1 MITYPIFTNDSTIGV
16 TAPSSGVGEEL
27 HNILNQAIKRMQ
39 TKGFN
44 VVSGDTAW
52 TQNKAK
58 SASAIQRAK
67 EFNSMIQ
74 SDEIKVIIPPWG
86 GELLIEILEYVE
98 FDKVQ
103 NKWIL
108 GYSDLSVLL
117 LAITLTNGL
126 ATAHGTNLV
135 DLRGEY
141 SDETTAMWESVLATN
156 RDETI
161 VQKSSQLH
169 QKEWSHNNPSPCVFN
184 LTEKTYWKTIDNEPI
199 HVEGRLLGGCIDV
212 IRHLIGTPYGDVKTF
227 RDKYIPNEPVVWYL
241 ENCELN
247 TTDVR
252 RSLVQMKLAGWFEGC
267 SGILFGR
274 SDANAPV
281 NGYTIEDVYADIAR
295 ELQIPIVYDIDCGHV
310 PPQITFINGSYA
322 EIRVGNGEG
331 IVKQTFKP

>member
-1 MITYPIFTNDSTIGV
+1 MITYSVFTNDSTIGV
-16 TAPSSGVGEEL
+16 TASSSGVGEEL
-27 HNILNQAIKRMQ
+27 HNILNQSIKRMQ

-74 SDEIKVIIPPWG
+74 SDEIEVIIPPWG
-86 GELLIEILEYVE
+86 GELLIEILEYIE

-117 LAITLTNGL
+117 LAITLTKGL

-161 VQKSSQLH
+161 VQKSSQLY
-169 QKEWSHNNPSPCVFN
+169 QKEWSYNNPSPCVFN
-184 LTEKTYWKTIDNEPI
+184 LTEKTYWKTIDNQPI
-199 HVEGRLLGGCIDV
+199 HIEGRLLGGCIDV

-227 RDKYIPNEPVVWYL
+227 RHKYIPNEPVVWYL

-274 SDANAPV
+274 SDANVPV
-281 NGYTIEDVYADIAR
+281 SGYTIEDVYADIAR
-295 ELQIPIVYDIDCGHV
+295 ELQMPIAYDIDCGHV
-310 PPQITFINGSYA
+310 PPQITFINGAYA
-322 EIRVGNGEG
+322 ELRVEDGEG
-331 IVKQTFKP
+331 TVKQTFKP